1 LLNAKDGSLKQL
13 RKDVCSRHEPVT
25 SLLEDGV
32 LVVEEWALIEFEN
45 HHIKNHTNAAINTSL
60 TQKEKTTYLNIIGG
74 LLELMLGE
82 TPAGNKQSVFK
93 DNTAIINALL
103 AHHDGKQGIS
113 KRTLESKFAAAKR
126 SLDSDP

>member
-82 TPAGNKQSVFK
+82 TPAGNKQSVF
-93 DNTAIINALL
+93 L
-103 AHHDGKQGIS
+103 
-113 KRTLESKFAAAKR
+113 RTIRRLSMRYWPTMMANKAFPSEH
-126 SLDSDP
+126 